1 MMFDM
6 TGVTREYVD
15 MERDELGVEYTGQ
28 EVGIPHHTTTV
39 LRLWRKGLSYGWL
52 ETKIIFSGAPGV
64 HRGQYDA
71 EENGK

>member
-28 EVGIPHHTTTV
+28 EVGIQQHTTTV
-39 LRLWRKGLSYGWL
+39 LQICKKGLSYNY
-52 ETKIIFSGAPGV
+52 S
-64 HRGQYDA
+64 
-71 EENGK
+71 